1 MPCPVLPA
9 KTNYNHLRVQ
19 SQYPK
24 LITGA
29 KIRVMGKKPKVHR
42 WNRWEKEEE
51 KLRKLREQLQKK
63 QQTQTQ
69 QEPQEPIRHATED
82 KPQEPPLRWEP
93 KTPPKL
99 NREVIAKLVAW
110 HLRENPK
117 LKKLAEEVA
126 QKVILKVLPEITQL
140 VISQMVR
147 VIQEA
152 VLKGSKVEIRGL
164 ATWRTKK
171 GKIKVKNHIK
181 PKQTH
186 QP

>member
-1 MPCPVLPA
+1 
-9 KTNYNHLRVQ
+9 
-19 SQYPK
+19 
-24 LITGA
+24 
-29 KIRVMGKKPKVHR
+29 MGKKPKVHR

-63 QQTQTQ
+63 Q
-69 QEPQEPIRHATED
+69 EDLRHATED

-110 HLRENPK
+110 HLREDPK
-117 LKKLAEEVA
+117 LKKLAEEIA
-126 QKVILKVLPEITQL
+126 QKVIIRMLPEITEL
-140 VISQMVR
+140 VISQMVK
-147 VIQEA
+147 VIHDA
-152 VLKGSKVEIRGL
+152 ALKGARVEIRGL
-164 ATWRTKK
+164 ASWRTKN

>member
-1 MPCPVLPA
+1 
-9 KTNYNHLRVQ
+9 
-19 SQYPK
+19 
-24 LITGA
+24 
-29 KIRVMGKKPKVHR
+29 MGKKPKVHR

-69 QEPQEPIRHATED
+69 QEPIRHATEE

-93 KTPPKL
+93 RGWEPRKL

-110 HLRENPK
+110 HLREDPK

-126 QKVILKVLPEITQL
+126 QKVILRVLPEITEL
-140 VISQMVR
+140 VISQMVK
-147 VIQEA
+147 VIHEA
-152 VLKGSKVEIRGL
+152 VLKGAKVEIRGL
-164 ATWRTKK
+164 ATWRTRN
-171 GKIKVKNHIK
+171 GRIKVKNHIK
-181 PKQTH
+181 PKQPN